1 MELVQ
6 SVDRTLTILEV
17 LSDYNDGLSITEIS
31 SLVNLH
37 KSTVHRLLSTLIYKG
52 YVEQEI
58 ETSRYKISFKLFEL
72 GSKKVHK
79 LDLLE
84 ISRPYT
90 KMLMKSVNEVVHLVI
105 REETDIVYIDK
116 VEANNT
122 ISMASRIGKRNPMF
136 CTATGKAILAFLPED
151 EVLRVWNNSNIVK
164 LTKNTNTDFIIFKKE
179 LQKIR
184 NYGYAIDDEE
194 NEIGVRC
201 VGAPIFNMCGDVV
214 AAISVSGPVT
224 RITDDKIDFISN
236 EVIKITNLISKEMGY
251 NLNKNLHN

>member
-17 LSDYNDGLSITEIS
+17 LSDCNDGLGITEIS

-52 YVEQEI
+52 YVVQDEE
-58 ETSRYKISFKLFEL
+58 SSKYKITFKLFEL

-90 KMLMKSVNEVVHLVI
+90 KMLMESVNEVVHLII

-122 ISMASRIGKRNPMF
+122 ISMASRIGKRNPMY
-136 CTATGKAILAFLPED
+136 CTATGKAILAYLPE
-151 EVLRVWNNSNIVK
+151 EEIREVWNKSKIVK
-164 LTKNTNTDFIIFKKE
+164 LTKKTNTDFILFKKE
-179 LQKIR
+179 LQEVKK
-184 NYGYAIDDEE
+184 NGYAIDDEE
-194 NEIGVRC
+194 NEIGVKC
-201 VGAPIFNMCGDVV
+201 VGAPIFDMNGDVV
-214 AAISVSGPVT
+214 AAISVTGPVT

-236 EVIKITNLISKEMGY
+236 EVMQCTNLISKEMGY
-251 NLNKNLHN
+251 KMK

>member
-17 LSDYNDGLSITEIS
+17 LSDYNDGLGITEIS

-52 YVEQEI
+52 YVVQDEE
-58 ETSRYKISFKLFEL
+58 SSKYKITFKLFEL

-90 KMLMKSVNEVVHLVI
+90 KMLMESVNEVVHLII

-122 ISMASRIGKRNPMF
+122 ISMSSRIGKRNPMY

-151 EVLRVWNNSNIVK
+151 EVLKVWNSSKIVK
-164 LTKNTNTDFIIFKKE
+164 LTKNTNTDFILFKKE
-179 LQKIR
+179 LQTIKNI
-184 NYGYAIDDEE
+184 GYAIDDEE

-201 VGAPIFNMCGDVV
+201 VGATIFNMNGDVV

-224 RITDDKIDFISN
+224 RITDDKIDFISK
-236 EVIKITNLISKEMGY
+236 EVIQCTNSISKEMGY
-251 NLNKNLHN
+251 KMN

>member
-17 LSDYNDGLSITEIS
+17 LSDCNDGLGITEIS

-52 YVEQEI
+52 YVVQDEE
-58 ETSRYKISFKLFEL
+58 SSKYKITFKLFEL

-90 KMLMKSVNEVVHLVI
+90 KMLMESVNEVVHLII

-122 ISMASRIGKRNPMF
+122 ISMASRIGKRNPLY

-151 EVLRVWNNSNIVK
+151 EVLKVWNSSKIVK
-164 LTKNTNTDFIIFKKE
+164 LTKNTNIDFILFKKE
-179 LQKIR
+179 LQEVKK
-184 NYGYAIDDEE
+184 NGYAIDDEE
-194 NEIGVRC
+194 NEIGVKC
-201 VGAPIFNMCGDVV
+201 VGAPIFDMNGDVV
-214 AAISVSGPVT
+214 AAISVTGPVT

-236 EVIKITNLISKEMGY
+236 EVMQCTNLISKEMGY
-251 NLNKNLHN
+251 KLK